1 MDCLG
6 LLGNTLRRRRRTLS
20 ESKYIQQFQMPR
32 KKIVLCSFKVNEASN

>member
-20 ESKYIQQFQMPR
+20 ESKYNQQFQMPR
-32 KKIVLCSFKVNEASN
+32 KKNGTMFFQSK